1 MAAEDYRNAY
11 DVAAAFAR
19 IEDDLISSMM
29 RNFKRHKAKEAEEGI
44 EWSQWQV
51 EQLAALEEYKR
62 RNRKKYSKDF
72 SDINSSIERIIRT
85 AKKIGMDEQEMQILE
100 AVKRGAKLEKG
111 SMTGSFFKMND
122 RKMNAMIDAT
132 LDHTKKAEVSI
143 LRVAEDKYR
152 QTIFK
157 AQMFEAAGGTYEKA
171 IDMATKDFL
180 AAGIQ
185 SVEYKNGSRHSV
197 EEYTEM
203 AIRTANTRAYLT
215 GEGDMRNAWGEHL
228 VIMNKRGNCRCA
240 KCLKWLG
247 RVLVDDVWSGGTDKD
262 TQGGKYPLMSAAI
275 EEGLYHPNCKD
286 IHTTYFA
293 DVLDDL
299 DDDGN
304 EIVKAEEKQEV
315 AEAERKAQEYNRAA
329 EMEKRNRRLANY
341 SLDSDNRRA
350 AAARADEW
358 QKRKESL
365 PEPEKSPIEK
375 KIEEHVEKI
384 ENGDIID
391 DVQYYRKV
399 ELDELNPS
407 TFTTTQGDVKVK
419 KVTSVTDDNFYISDK
434 MKISP
439 KQLHRIKKAYDGAV
453 KLVGL
458 LHSEKPVLAILL
470 DSELKT
476 NYGLFIPRI
485 NTVFI
490 KYQVDDFQFMWTMIH
505 ELIHKKDFLSY
516 TKRKAHAINDT
527 ALIKREKAKFK
538 SKVLK
543 FIAEGGKIGDVS
555 DYATEKMREGEY
567 DEVYTEIRTK
577 KIMTDIMDERR
588 MHRNAFRIPRI
599 H

>member
-1 MAAEDYRNAY
+1 MI
-11 DVAAAFAR
+11 F
-19 IEDDLISSMM
+19 
-29 RNFKRHKAKEAEEGI
+29 
-44 EWSQWQV
+44 
-51 EQLAALEEYKR
+51 
-62 RNRKKYSKDF
+62 
-72 SDINSSIERIIRT
+72 
-85 AKKIGMDEQEMQILE
+85 QEILE

-262 TQGGKYPLMSAAI
+262 TQGGKYPLMSTAI

-293 DVLDDL
+293 DILDDL

-304 EIVKAEEKQEV
+304 EIVKPEEKQKV

-341 SLDSDNRRA
+341 SLDPDNRRA
-350 AAARADEW
+350 AAAQADAW

-365 PEPEKSPIEK
+365 PEPEESPIEK
-375 KIEEHVEKI
+375 KIEKYVEKI

-391 DVQYYRKV
+391 DIKYYRKV

-407 TFTTTQGDVKVK
+407 TFTTMQGDVKVK
-419 KVTSVTDDNFYISDK
+419 KVASVTDDNFYISDK

-439 KQLHRIKKAYDGAV
+439 KQLHRIKRAYDGAV

-458 LHSEKPVLAILL
+458 SYSEKPNLVILL
-470 DSELKT
+470 DSELKA
-476 NYGLFIPRI
+476 NYGLFKPEI

-505 ELIHKKDFLSY
+505 ELIHKKDFLS
-516 TKRKAHAINDT
+516 KRG
-527 ALIKREKAKFK
+527 
-538 SKVLK
+538 SKELKPYVLK
-543 FIAEGGKIGDVS
+543 FLADGGNLMDIS
-555 DYATEKMREGEY
+555 RYAKDSFDDGLY
-567 DEVYTEIRTK
+567 DEVYTEIRTRT
-577 KIMTDIMDERR
+577 IMTGILNERR
-588 MHRNAFRIPRI
+588 VKEDDFKIPRL

>member
-62 RNRKKYSKDF
+62 RNRKKYAKDF

-262 TQGGKYPLMSAAI
+262 TQGGKYPLMSTAI

-304 EIVKAEEKQEV
+304 EIVKPEEKQEV
-315 AEAERKAQEYNRAA
+315 AEADRKAQEYNRAS

-341 SLDSDNRRA
+341 SLDPDNRRA
-350 AAARADEW
+350 AAARADAW

-365 PEPEKSPIEK
+365 PKPEKSVIEK
-375 KIEEHVEKI
+375 KLEKDVE
-384 ENGDIID
+384 NSFRDDIIEGEQSNKGI
-391 DVQYYRKV
+391 VQATKVDMDLIQSLEYKELVDQVAENEAEAKNLYYSLKDILKHRQRTMFEDLGFIYPDNTVKINKQYDFYDPETGISACRPTKKMMKKLKTFPKYSVIGIHNHPGSGFMSLNDFQRAYERRYKYGVVICHNSTIYRYKV
-399 ELDELNPS
+399 RRDADFTKNEMFVINAQLECANKSVSERDE
-407 TFTTTQGDVKVK
+407 T
-419 KVTSVTDDNFYISDK
+419 I
-434 MKISP
+434 
-439 KQLHRIKKAYDGAV
+439 R
-453 KLVGL
+453 
-458 LHSEKPVLAILL
+458 
-470 DSELKT
+470 ELKD
-476 NYGLFIPRI
+476 YGIEVE
-485 NTVFI
+485 VF
-490 KYQVDDFQFMWTMIH
+490 YVT
-505 ELIHKKDFLSY
+505 
-516 TKRKAHAINDT
+516 R
-527 ALIKREKAKFK
+527 
-538 SKVLK
+538 
-543 FIAEGGKIGDVS
+543 
-555 DYATEKMREGEY
+555 
-567 DEVYTEIRTK
+567 
-577 KIMTDIMDERR
+577 
-588 MHRNAFRIPRI
+588 
-599 H
+599 

>member
-262 TQGGKYPLMSAAI
+262 TQGGKYPLMSTAI
-275 EEGLYHPNCKD
+275 NEGLYHPNCKD

-304 EIVKAEEKQEV
+304 EIVKPEEKKEV

-341 SLDSDNRRA
+341 SLDPDNRRA
-350 AAARADEW
+350 AAARANEW

-375 KIEEHVEKI
+375 KIEKHVEKI

-399 ELDELNPS
+399 ELDNSSAVTLPTKYGNI
-407 TFTTTQGDVKVK
+407 GVK
-419 KVTSVTDDNFYISDK
+419 KILTITDCDFYISDNVK
-434 MKISP
+434 LKP
-439 KQLHRIKKAYDGAV
+439 KQLHKIKKAYDLGI
-453 KLVGL
+453 KMVGL
-458 LHSEKPVLAILL
+458 KRENEPMCVIVRDTEIGNTNGMFSPQLNAI
-470 DSELKT
+470 
-476 NYGLFIPRI
+476 
-485 NTVFI
+485 FI
-490 KYQVDDFQFMWTMIH
+490 KYHNDSYELLWTMIH
-505 ELIHKKDFLSY
+505 ELFHKKDSVTYAKRFANNKTDESFVAMERKIFKPKVYEFIKEGVDLSEISRY
-516 TKRKAHAINDT
+516 ASSSF
-527 ALIKREKAKFK
+527 FK
-538 SKVLK
+538 
-543 FIAEGGKIGDVS
+543 GK
-555 DYATEKMREGEY
+555 Y
-567 DEVYTEIRTK
+567 DEVYTEIRTAKLMGRK
-577 KIMTDIMDERR
+577 KGK
-588 MHRNAFRIPRI
+588 
-599 H
+599 

>member
-262 TQGGKYPLMSAAI
+262 TQGGKYPLMSTAI

-299 DDDGN
+299 DEDGN

-350 AAARADEW
+350 AAARADAW

-365 PEPEKSPIEK
+365 PEPEKSVIEK
-375 KIEEHVEKI
+375 KLEKDVE
-384 ENGDIID
+384 NSFRDDIIEGEQSNKGIVQAAKVDMDLIQSLRYKELVDQVAENEAEAQNLYYSLKDILKHRQRTMFEDLGFIYPDNTVKINKQYDFYDPETGISACVPTKKMMKKLKTFPKYSVIGIHNHPSSVFMSFNDFQRAYERHYKYGIVICHDSTIFKYSIEYDRILSAD
-391 DVQYYRKV
+391 DWFDINIQTRAANSIKDRDESIKNLAKHGIKV
-399 ELDELNPS
+399 EV
-407 TFTTTQGDVKVK
+407 FY
-419 KVTSVTDDNFYISDK
+419 VT
-434 MKISP
+434 
-439 KQLHRIKKAYDGAV
+439 R
-453 KLVGL
+453 
-458 LHSEKPVLAILL
+458 
-470 DSELKT
+470 
-476 NYGLFIPRI
+476 
-485 NTVFI
+485 
-490 KYQVDDFQFMWTMIH
+490 
-505 ELIHKKDFLSY
+505 
-516 TKRKAHAINDT
+516 
-527 ALIKREKAKFK
+527 
-538 SKVLK
+538 
-543 FIAEGGKIGDVS
+543 
-555 DYATEKMREGEY
+555 
-567 DEVYTEIRTK
+567 
-577 KIMTDIMDERR
+577 
-588 MHRNAFRIPRI
+588 
-599 H
+599 

>member
-262 TQGGKYPLMSAAI
+262 TQGGKYPLMSTAI

-304 EIVKAEEKQEV
+304 EIVKPEEKQEV

-341 SLDSDNRRA
+341 SLDPDNRRA
-350 AAARADEW
+350 AAARADAW

-365 PEPEKSPIEK
+365 PEPEKSVIEK
-375 KIEEHVEKI
+375 KLEKDVE
-384 ENGDIID
+384 NSFRDDIIEGEQSNKGIVQATKVDMDLIQSLKYKELVDQVAENEAEAKNLYYSLKDILKHRQRTMFEDLGFIYPDNTVKINKQYDFYDPVTGTSACIPTKKMMKKLKKFPEYSVIGIHNHPGSGFMSID
-391 DVQYYRKV
+391 DFHRAYERHYKYGVVICHNSIIYKYAIKHSKDF
-399 ELDELNPS
+399 DEN
-407 TFTTTQGDVKVK
+407 
-419 KVTSVTDDNFYISDK
+419 
-434 MKISP
+434 
-439 KQLHRIKKAYDGAV
+439 
-453 KLVGL
+453 
-458 LHSEKPVLAILL
+458 EWLAISAQLNEANKTIEDR
-470 DSELKT
+470 DSVIGNLKE
-476 NYGLFIPRI
+476 YGIEVE
-485 NTVFI
+485 VF
-490 KYQVDDFQFMWTMIH
+490 YVT
-505 ELIHKKDFLSY
+505 
-516 TKRKAHAINDT
+516 R
-527 ALIKREKAKFK
+527 
-538 SKVLK
+538 
-543 FIAEGGKIGDVS
+543 
-555 DYATEKMREGEY
+555 
-567 DEVYTEIRTK
+567 
-577 KIMTDIMDERR
+577 
-588 MHRNAFRIPRI
+588 
-599 H
+599 